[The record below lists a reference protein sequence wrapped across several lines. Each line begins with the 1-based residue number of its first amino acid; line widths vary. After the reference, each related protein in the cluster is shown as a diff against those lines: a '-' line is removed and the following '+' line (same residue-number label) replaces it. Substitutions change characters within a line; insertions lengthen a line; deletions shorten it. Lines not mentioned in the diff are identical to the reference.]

1 MPASRDSADV
11 LGLRAPPAI
20 WSWKTGVFMAEAMG
34 LRTGI
39 DLDALCGIREL
50 IEANLPDARLS
61 GAIAKA
67 GVPKGYAPATQFAVA
82 AE

>member
-1 MPASRDSADV
+1 M
-11 LGLRAPPAI
+11 
-20 WSWKTGVFMAEAMG
+20 
-34 LRTGI
+34 
-39 DLDALCGIREL
+39 DALTTFSRVVSEATSLLGESDFAPALGNGIREL
-50 IEANLPDARLS
+50 IETNLPDARLS

>member
-1 MPASRDSADV
+1 
-11 LGLRAPPAI
+11 
-20 WSWKTGVFMAEAMG
+20 MG

-50 IEANLPDARLS
+50 IETNLPDARLS